1 MKVHELARRAEL
13 PPHIVRYYTRIGLLR
28 PRRDPDNGYKL
39 YSESDTRRLRFIRQA
54 QELGFTLTEIGEI
67 LDHAAH
73 DRSPC
78 PRVREII
85 ERRIVDNRRKLA
97 ELLALQGRM
106 EDALRQ
112 WRTMPDGEPDG
123 ETVCILIESI
133 TGPREH

>member
-13 PPHIVRYYTRIGLLR
+13 PPHIVRYYTRIGLLQ

-39 YSESDTRRLRFIRQA
+39 YSESDTQRLRFIRQA

-78 PRVREII
+78 PRVRAII
-85 ERRIVDNRRKLA
+85 EGRIVDNRRKLA

-106 EDALRQ
+106 ENALRQ
-112 WRTMPDGEPDG
+112 WRSMPDGEPDG
-123 ETVCILIESI
+123 ETLCVLIESI
-133 TGPREH
+133 TGPQDH